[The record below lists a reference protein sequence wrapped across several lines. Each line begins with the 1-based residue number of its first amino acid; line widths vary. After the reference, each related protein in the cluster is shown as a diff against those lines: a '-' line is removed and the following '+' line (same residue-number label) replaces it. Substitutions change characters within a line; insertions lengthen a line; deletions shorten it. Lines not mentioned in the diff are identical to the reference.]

1 MRVLQL
7 HTRYRQPGGEDAVVA
22 AEAAM
27 LRAAGHEVQ
36 ALTAQ
41 NPSGARAGLGALA
54 LSSWN
59 PAARRSAERV
69 ARDLRPDVAHVHNT
83 WYAMSPS
90 VLAGLSA
97 AGVPVVTTLHN
108 YRLACANALLY
119 RDGAPCTDC
128 VGASP
133 WQGVRHRCYRG
144 SVLQSAAAASNIALH
159 GAAGTWA
166 AHVRV
171 FLALTEFARATFVAA
186 GLPSSAILVRPN
198 ATADPGPRST
208 PPSASRTVL
217 WVGRLVPEKGV
228 DILLEAWRHRAHPPD
243 LDGDVNRELELVIVG
258 DGPQRGA
265 LERAA
270 PPRVRLIG
278 AQPPER
284 VRDLLLAARALV
296 FPSRWY
302 EGQPMAVL
310 EAFAAGVPVLAA
322 DLGGLAETVAPVGRR
337 WLLPPGDA
345 AAWARGLA
353 LLADGA
359 EVDAAG
365 ARARRV
371 YEQRHTPRGAVASLE
386 HAYALAIARST
397 AVRRPADR
405 ARPR

>member
-7 HTRYRQPGGEDAVVA
+7 HTRYRQPGGEDALVA
-22 AEAAM
+22 AEASM

-41 NPSGARAGLGALA
+41 NPAGARAGLSALA
-54 LSSWN
+54 RSSWN
-59 PAARRSAERV
+59 PAARRGAERA

-144 SVLQSAAAASNIALH
+144 SVLQSAAAASSIALH
-159 GAAGTWA
+159 GGSGTWA
-166 AHVRV
+166 AHVQV
-171 FLALTEFARATFVAA
+171 FLALTEFARSTFVAA

-198 ATADPGPRST
+198 ATADPGPRRV

-228 DILLEAWRHRAHPPD
+228 DTLLEAWRHRSRHPDPD
-243 LDGDVNRELELVIVG
+243 RDLELVIVG
-258 DGPQRGA
+258 DGPQRA
-265 LERAA
+265 VLERAA
-270 PPRVRLIG
+270 PPGVRLIG

-310 EAFAAGVPVLAA
+310 EAFAAGLPVLAA
-322 DLGGLAETVAPVGRR
+322 DLGGLGETVAPLGRR

-345 AAWARGLA
+345 AAWARGLGR
-353 LLADGA
+353 LSDDA
-359 EVDAAG
+359 ELDAAG
-365 ARARRV
+365 VRARGV
-371 YEQRHTPRGAVASLE
+371 YEQRHTPQGAVASLE
-386 HAYALAIARST
+386 HAYAEAIERSH
-397 AVRRPADR
+397 AGVRRSADPV
-405 ARPR
+405 RPR